1 MNGKIRA
8 MIPINEIVCLVVLLG
23 EVVTISGFVVVI
35 FGFVVVIL
43 SSLQLSVLHKQI
55 LHFPPGPST
64 SKQLGKSVKL
74 PTLEEHDLIVTGPV
88 PFTTHSPL
96 PQTLPGKMD

>member
-1 MNGKIRA
+1 MNTLMRA
-8 MIPINEIVCLVVLLG
+8 L
-23 EVVTISGFVVVI
+23 
-35 FGFVVVIL
+35 IL
-43 SSLQLSVLHKQI
+43 TT
-55 LHFPPGPST
+55 ST
-64 SKQLGKSVKL
+64 QLGKSVKL